1 MWSGEA
7 EETEIKIF
15 QSLSFIMRP
24 FGKLAGT
31 GLFEPSSNTEMKSR
45 DQDKSDRKGQES
57 FDKLIRQTMGKDSLL
72 SFSRSGENSVHLIN
86 LLNALDQHSGN
97 KLSKSSTVE
106 LGMDP
111 TDCVQE
117 NIGGGPFLTELSGVK
132 ESIHNN
138 VNETGSVGKGLQ
150 NSTEQMPSLK
160 FPEAVVAFAQ
170 AAAKVNGE
178 PEKYLPGWPLLSKVQ
193 MIKCEKCS
201 RDFCSH
207 LNHRRHIRVHR
218 RLLNFE
224 KEDLLKKRADL
235 AEFWDK
241 LSVDDAKQIVSLKNT
256 TLEEIPGS
264 SIVKS
269 MSAFIRKPALPS
281 LPQLYVKAGTALLD
295 VVQTK
300 PSKFPLPAAEL
311 FTILDDASEKT
322 FLCAGTA
329 SSVQKFVFGAE
340 TRKLILE
347 FRNLVASMGF
357 LVELKLV
364 NAWLVD
370 KDAEAL
376 RCQKLLVEEEEA
388 AERKRAEL
396 LERKRLKKLRQ
407 KELKEKG
414 QAVNVESV
422 DSGVSSTDFGDEGS
436 LTAAESSP
444 SSSFFEHDLN
454 NQEQSGDG
462 NVLDIHPSH
471 IGSTDNDL
479 ESRASQSSSAGVP
492 VHFELDGDNH
502 QEVQHKT
509 YVDRK
514 FVRGWR
520 ERKSFNET
528 DLIVSDNHSHSLE
541 RKNQQSTLK
550 RTRKSYNGPTA
561 RQVSPGG
568 VTIPNSVSGQRFCY
582 NDKSMVRRPSS
593 SGNSYRIWTRKTQ
606 QTSKANSEKVI
617 TLDGIPK
624 DIADATYN
632 AKSVDHVQSS
642 PDARHNGPTC
652 QVTLNVEQK
661 GLGIPTV
668 ESSGKSDLHDDAR
681 VLGACDESGTGYLAD
696 QISSDE
702 LLIGSMSVCIN
713 NFPNGVSKPRRLKH
727 VIVNSEHKHWDE
739 FDYSTD
745 GKMCNSSSSSFGS
758 SKEWPLD
765 LNNGALPLRSS
776 GNACAK
782 AFTSHPSSIGDSESP
797 QHPDGEPGLEKPTR
811 QSGASKAGIKFW
823 RPVNQ
828 VVDCSHVEGFGT
840 DGTMNSNNCGHGEV
854 EFNVQCRVA
863 IDTVADCPLKDGT
876 NTFENLS
883 HPGPSLKGGVS
894 YTDALSHKV
903 SGSYCSGKGEIVDR
917 ILINES
923 GIRVLDCSKEAHDRG
938 SHEQI
943 EVVETID
950 QRESKFGSTFDAA
963 AALLSQRWEN
973 ATACSQGEVVYSNS
987 DAAHA
992 GETHYSGVSFVSP
1005 EPGRYVTGTIL
1016 ETDSNLQSRDVGGSS
1031 IETDQGRQKPFDGGI
1046 GTVPSGQVTRT
1057 KSLEMGVG
1065 AASRRMSGLKPEKG
1079 HLRYMPR
1086 RQKSEEKNVAV

>member
-1 MWSGEA
+1 MWSEEA
-7 EETEIKIF
+7 EGTEIKILQF
-15 QSLSFIMRP
+15 LSFSMRP

-31 GLFEPSSNTEMKSR
+31 GLFEPSANTEMKSR

-57 FDKLIRQTMGKDSLL
+57 FDKLIRQTIGKDPLL

-86 LLNALDQHSGN
+86 LLHALDQHSGN

-106 LGMDP
+106 LGIDP

-117 NIGGGPFLTELSGVK
+117 NIGGGPFLTELNGVK

-138 VNETGSVGKGLQ
+138 VKETGSFGKGLQ

-207 LNHRRHIRVHR
+207 FNHRRHIRVHR
-218 RLLNFE
+218 RLLHFE
-224 KEDLLKKRADL
+224 KEDSQKKRADL

-241 LSVDDAKQIVSLKNT
+241 LSVEDARQIVSLKNT
-256 TLEEIPGS
+256 MLEETPGP
-264 SIVKS
+264 SIVKA
-269 MSAFIRKPALPS
+269 MSAFIRKPLPS

-295 VVQTK
+295 VVQSK
-300 PSKFPLPAAEL
+300 PSKFPLSAADL

-329 SSVQKFVFGAE
+329 LSVQKFVFGAE
-340 TRKLILE
+340 TKKLILE

-376 RCQKLLVEEEEA
+376 RCQKMLVEEEEA
-388 AERKRAEL
+388 AERRQAEL

-407 KELKEKG
+407 KELKEKE

-422 DSGVSSTDFGDEGS
+422 DSGVSSTDFGEEGS
-436 LTAAESSP
+436 LTTAELSP
-444 SSSFFEHDLN
+444 SSSSFENDLN

-492 VHFELDGDNH
+492 VYPELDCDNH

-528 DLIVSDNHSHSLE
+528 DLIVSENLSHSSE
-541 RKNQQSTLK
+541 RKNQQSILK
-550 RTRKSYNGPTA
+550 RTRKSYNGSAA

-568 VTIPNSVSGQRFCY
+568 VTISNSMSGQRFGY
-582 NDKSMVRRPSS
+582 NEKSMSRRPSS

-606 QTSKANSEKVI
+606 QTSRADSEKVI

-624 DIADATYN
+624 DNAD
-632 AKSVDHVQSS
+632 AKSVNPVQSS
-642 PDARHNGPTC
+642 PDARHNGPAC
-652 QVTLNVEQK
+652 QGTLKVEQK
-661 GLGIPTV
+661 GAGIPAV

-681 VLGACDESGTGYLAD
+681 VLGTCDESGPGYLAE

-713 NFPNGVSKPRRLKH
+713 DFPNGVSKPRRLKH
-727 VIVNSEHKHWDE
+727 VVMVNSEHKDWDQ
-739 FDYSTD
+739 FDCSTD
-745 GKMCNSSSSSFGS
+745 GKICKSSSSSSES
-758 SKEWPLD
+758 SKECHLD
-765 LNNGALPLRSS
+765 PKDGALPLRSTS
-776 GNACAK
+776 NVCAK
-782 AFTSHPSSIGDSESP
+782 SCTSHPNSIGDSESP
-797 QHPDGEPGLEKPTR
+797 QHPDGELGLEKPVK

-823 RPVNQ
+823 RPVGQ
-828 VVDCSHVEGFGT
+828 VVDCSHVEGSGT
-840 DGTMNSNNCGHGEV
+840 DGTMNSNNNGHREV
-854 EFNVQCRVA
+854 EFYSQCRVA
-863 IDTVADCPLKDGT
+863 INNVADCPLKDGT
-876 NTFENLS
+876 NTFENLNY
-883 HPGPSLKGGVS
+883 PGPSLKGGVS
-894 YTDALSHKV
+894 YTDALSLKD
-903 SGSYCSGKGEIVDR
+903 SGNYCSGKGETLDR
-917 ILINES
+917 VLINEN
-923 GIRVLDCSKEAHDRG
+923 GIQILDCPKEAHDCSG
-938 SHEQI
+938 HEHI

-950 QRESKFGSTFDAA
+950 QRESKFRSACDAA
-963 AALLSQRWEN
+963 AAVLSQRWEN
-973 ATACSQGEVVYSNS
+973 ATECSQGEVVYW
-987 DAAHA
+987 DPDA
-992 GETHYSGVSFVSP
+992 GEISASGACFVAP
-1005 EPGRYVTGTIL
+1005 EPGSYDTGTIS
-1016 ETDSNLQSRDVGGSS
+1016 ETDANLQPGDVGASS
-1031 IETDQGRQKPFDGGI
+1031 NETDQDRQKPFNRGI
-1046 GTVPSGQVTRT
+1046 GTVPGGPPSGQVIRT
-1057 KSLEMGVG
+1057 KSLEMGFG
-1065 AASRRMSGLKPEKG
+1065 GASRRMTGLKPEKG

-1086 RQKSEEKNVAV
+1086 RQKSEEKNVTV

>member
-1 MWSGEA
+1 
-7 EETEIKIF
+7 
-15 QSLSFIMRP
+15 
-24 FGKLAGT
+24 
-31 GLFEPSSNTEMKSR
+31 
-45 DQDKSDRKGQES
+45 
-57 FDKLIRQTMGKDSLL
+57 
-72 SFSRSGENSVHLIN
+72 
-86 LLNALDQHSGN
+86 
-97 KLSKSSTVE
+97 
-106 LGMDP
+106 
-111 TDCVQE
+111 
-117 NIGGGPFLTELSGVK
+117 
-132 ESIHNN
+132 
-138 VNETGSVGKGLQ
+138 
-150 NSTEQMPSLK
+150 
-160 FPEAVVAFAQ
+160 
-170 AAAKVNGE
+170 
-178 PEKYLPGWPLLSKVQ
+178 

-462 NVLDIHPSH
+462 H

-550 RTRKSYNGPTA
+550 RTRKSYIGPTA

-624 DIADATYN
+624 DIADAMYN

-727 VIVNSEHKHWDE
+727 VIVNSEDKHWDE

-987 DAAHA
+987 DAAHV

>member
-462 NVLDIHPSH
+462 H

-550 RTRKSYNGPTA
+550 RTRKSYIGPTA

-624 DIADATYN
+624 DIADAMYN

-727 VIVNSEHKHWDE
+727 VIVNSEDKHWDE

-987 DAAHA
+987 DAAHV

>member
-550 RTRKSYNGPTA
+550 RTRKSYNGPMA

>member
-1 MWSGEA
+1 
-7 EETEIKIF
+7 
-15 QSLSFIMRP
+15 MRA

-45 DQDKSDRKGQES
+45 DQDKSDRKGQDS
-57 FDKLIRQTMGKDSLL
+57 LDKLIRQTMGKDSLL
-72 SFSRSGENSVHLIN
+72 SFSRPGENSVHLMN
-86 LLNALDQHSGN
+86 LLHALDQHSGN

-111 TDCVQE
+111 IDCVQE
-117 NIGGGPFLTELSGVK
+117 NIGGGPFSTELSGVK

-138 VNETGSVGKGLQ
+138 VKETGSVGRGLQ

-224 KEDLLKKRADL
+224 KEDSLKKRADL

-256 TLEEIPGS
+256 TLEEISGS

-281 LPQLYVKAGTALLD
+281 LPQFYVKAGAALLD
-295 VVQTK
+295 VVQIK

-340 TRKLILE
+340 TKKLILE

-388 AERKRAEL
+388 AERKKAEL

-407 KELKEKG
+407 KELKEKE
-414 QAVNVESV
+414 QAVTVESV
-422 DSGVSSTDFGDEGS
+422 DSGVSSTDFGEEGS

-454 NQEQSGDG
+454 NQEQSG
-462 NVLDIHPSH
+462 H

-492 VHFELDGDNH
+492 VYPELDGDHH

-528 DLIVSDNHSHSLE
+528 DLIVSENHSHSLE
-541 RKNQQSTLK
+541 RKKQQSTLK
-550 RTRKSYNGPTA
+550 RIRKSYNGPTA
-561 RQVSPGG
+561 RQVSSGG
-568 VTIPNSVSGQRFCY
+568 VTISNSVSGQRFCY
-582 NDKSMVRRPSS
+582 NDKSMARRPSS

-606 QTSKANSEKVI
+606 QTSKANTEKVI
-617 TLDGIPK
+617 IPDGIPK
-624 DIADATYN
+624 GNADAMYD
-632 AKSVDHVQSS
+632 AKSVDPVQSS
-642 PDARHNGPTC
+642 PNARHNGPKC
-652 QVTLNVEQK
+652 QVTLKVEEK

-681 VLGACDESGTGYLAD
+681 VLVTRDEGGPGCLAD

-713 NFPNGVSKPRRLKH
+713 NFPNGVSKPGWLKH
-727 VIVNSEHKHWDE
+727 VIVNGEHKHWDE

-745 GKMCNSSSSSFGS
+745 GKICNSSSSSFES

-765 LNNGALPLRSS
+765 SNDGTLPLISS

-782 AFTSHPSSIGDSESP
+782 AFMSHPNSIGDGESP
-797 QHPDGEPGLEKPTR
+797 QHPDEEPGFEKPTR
-811 QSGASKAGIKFW
+811 LSGANKPGIKFW
-823 RPVNQ
+823 RPVSQ
-828 VVDCSHVEGFGT
+828 VVDCSHVEGSGT
-840 DGTMNSNNCGHGEV
+840 DGTTNSNNCGHGEV
-854 EFNVQCRVA
+854 EFNVQCRVT
-863 IDTVADCPLKDGT
+863 IDAVADCPLKDGT

-883 HPGPSLKGGVS
+883 HPGFSLKGGVS

-903 SGSYCSGKGEIVDR
+903 SGSYCSGKGETVDR
-917 ILINES
+917 ILSNES
-923 GIRVLDCSKEAHDRG
+923 GIWVLDGTKEAHDRA

-943 EVVETID
+943 EVVETIN
-950 QRESKFGSTFDAA
+950 QRESKFRSTFDAA

-973 ATACSQGEVVYSNS
+973 ATACSQGEVVYSDS
-987 DAAHA
+987 DA
-992 GETHYSGVSFVSP
+992 GETHYSGASFVSP

-1016 ETDSNLQSRDVGGSS
+1016 ETDANLQSRDVGGSS
-1031 IETDQGRQKPFDGGI
+1031 IETDQGRQKPFDRGI

-1057 KSLEMGVG
+1057 NSLEIGVG
-1065 AASRRMSGLKPEKG
+1065 DASRRMSGLKPEKG

-1086 RQKSEEKNVAV
+1086 RKKSEEKNVAV

>member
-454 NQEQSGDG
+454 NQEQSG
-462 NVLDIHPSH
+462 H